1 MMLAYYRCG
10 PIPFF
15 CLLVGTVW
23 GTILL
28 NGGTWVAA
36 TLGGFLTC
44 TLSLTGAT
52 AWKICSDGWLDIR
65 VYVENELVDESTI
78 HVATVR
84 GTLAVGRQVVVGM
97 PVEIY
102 LHNTVETNVQPS
114 VLGRALVLQ
123 DQQLRVAGFA

>member
-1 MMLAYYRCG
+1 MTYYRCG

-28 NGGTWVAA
+28 NGGTWVSA

-52 AWKICSDGWLDIR
+52 AWKICSAGWLDIQ

-78 HVATVR
+78 HIATVR

-102 LHNTVETNVQPS
+102 LHNTVAVNVQPV

-123 DQQLRVAGFA
+123 DQQLRAAGLA